1 MLEDYTK
8 ISNTRDGT
16 RVTILLR
23 LSMSKSD
30 FQAFSTY
37 NLETLATQLSGLQ
50 THEILPSLP
59 T

>member
-16 RVTILLR
+16 RATILLR

-37 NLETLATQLSGLQ
+37 NLETLATQLSSLQ